1 MNESA
6 SAPAD
11 ESMESIDDIDV
22 SAARVRR
29 RPLVTLARI
38 ALSVAML
45 YVLVRRM
52 PHFSVDRLLP
62 DWNRDT
68 AIFLSLA
75 IIFTLAGIVLSTLR
89 WRAVL
94 HALGQDA
101 KVSRLLS
108 YNLAGLFVSNVLPT
122 TIGGDVLRVSRLS
135 KDNGETTTSF
145 ASVVLERLTGWLV
158 LPVITL
164 VGFMLNPGLRE
175 LGSATEVAFALAAGT
190 LLALSLLL
198 IGVAS
203 RRFGAR
209 VAGSDGWR
217 RFAAAVHLGVERLR
231 RHPAAAI
238 NVLLTGFAYQLV
250 LVFAALMAAK
260 AVGMSV
266 AVGPTALLAFFP
278 AVLIAQVLPI
288 SIAGLGVREGAFVLF
303 LTPLGVPTEQAIA
316 LGLLLYLLN
325 LGVSLL
331 GAPAFAV
338 GGRGRATLAA

>member
-1 MNESA
+1 MKRGAVEEPTVYSA
-6 SAPAD
+6 EAPTPPAVA
-11 ESMESIDDIDV
+11 S
-22 SAARVRR
+22 RRR
-29 RPLVTLARI
+29 RPVVLTARI
-38 ALSVAML
+38 ALSALML
-45 YVLVRRM
+45 GVLLRRM
-52 PHFSVDRLLP
+52 PHFKLDDLLP

-68 AIFLSLA
+68 AMFLALA
-75 IIFTLAGIVLSTLR
+75 MIFTLAGIVLSTLR

-94 HALGQDA
+94 SALGQEE
-101 KVSRLLS
+101 KLGHLLS
-108 YNLAGLFVSNVLPT
+108 HNLAGLFVSNVLPT

-135 KDNGETTTSF
+135 RENGESTTSF

-164 VGFMLNPGLRE
+164 VGFLVNPGLRE
-175 LGSATEVAFALAAGT
+175 LGSATEVAVALAGGT
-190 LLALSLLL
+190 LVALLL
-198 IGVAS
+198 VFVSVAS
-203 RRFGAR
+203 HQFGTR

-217 RFAAAVHLGVERLR
+217 RFAAALHLGMERLR
-231 RHPAAAI
+231 RHPAAAFH
-238 NVLLTGFAYQLV
+238 VLAVGFAYQLV
-250 LVFAALMAAK
+250 LVIAALMAAK

-303 LTPLGVPTEQAIA
+303 LTPLGVRTEQAIA

-325 LGVSLL
+325 VGVSLL

>member
-1 MNESA
+1 MEGAAVDPTVQSVEAPSA
-6 SAPAD
+6 LSRF
-11 ESMESIDDIDV
+11 
-22 SAARVRR
+22 AAHR
-29 RPLVTLARI
+29 RPFVLTARI
-38 ALSVAML
+38 ALSALML
-45 YVLVRRM
+45 GILVRRM
-52 PHFSVDRLLP
+52 PHFRLDSLLP

-68 AIFLSLA
+68 AMFLALA
-75 IIFTLAGIVLSTLR
+75 AAFTLAGIVLSTLR
-89 WRAVL
+89 WHAVL
-94 HALGQDA
+94 SALGQET
-101 KVSRLLS
+101 KLRHLLS

-135 KDNGETTTSF
+135 RENGESTTSF

-164 VGFMLNPGLRE
+164 IGFLINPGLRE
-175 LGSATEVAFALAAGT
+175 LGSATEVALVLSLGT
-190 LLALSLLL
+190 LVALVLLL
-198 IGVAS
+198 GSVAS
-203 RRFGAR
+203 HRFGAR

-217 RFAAAVHLGVERLR
+217 RFAAAVHLGMERLR
-231 RHPAAAI
+231 RHPAAAF
-238 NVLLTGFAYQLV
+238 NVIAVGFAYQLV

-288 SIAGLGVREGAFVLF
+288 AIAGLGVREGAFVLF

-325 LGVSLL
+325 VGVSLL